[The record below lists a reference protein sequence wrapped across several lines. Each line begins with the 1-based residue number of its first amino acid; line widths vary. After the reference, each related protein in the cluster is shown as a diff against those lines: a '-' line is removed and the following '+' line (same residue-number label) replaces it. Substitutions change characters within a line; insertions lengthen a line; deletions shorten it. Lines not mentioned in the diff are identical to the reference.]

1 LGVFPL
7 KRRFA
12 IFDGAS
18 LRRQKSQNVYFFFAI
33 FASFCSTSSLSA
45 TLRKVRYEYISRHSI
60 AAFAPDPG
68 AAEPV

>member
-33 FASFCSTSSLSA
+33 FASFCSKFLSG
-45 TLRKVRYEYISRHSI
+45 LV
-60 AAFAPDPG
+60 
-68 AAEPV
+68 